1 MDMQREPQL
10 AGPAVDDVPTRD
22 DAQTHAGTTFR
33 RVLDHGFVELL
44 DAMGD
49 DRRCVAAARVS
60 LRREQRSLADDSAE
74 QAARDRG
81 LIRRLI
87 RDRHTSPF
95 EHAVFQFRVRAPI
108 FVVRQW
114 FRHRFASYNEESG
127 RYVELQDEFFLPE
140 RLRVRVGKAMDYRF
154 EDLPEPENREVTA
167 RLEALYE
174 EARSLYAALLDRGV
188 AREHARLVLPVA
200 QYTTFFWTVNA
211 LSLMNFLALR
221 NEVHAQAEIRAYA
234 EILEEMFA
242 ARMPWT
248 HEAFREHWQVG
259 LIG

>member
-1 MDMQREPQL
+1 MTPESPT
-10 AGPAVDDVPTRD
+10 ATAVDAEAATDTYVP
-22 DAQTHAGTTFR
+22 
-33 RVLDHGFVELL
+33 VLDHGFVELVEML
-44 DAMGD
+44 GD

-60 LRREQRSLADDSAE
+60 LRREERSLRDESPE
-74 QAARDRG
+74 QVQRDKG
-81 LIRRLI
+81 LIERLI

-127 RYVELQDEFFLPE
+127 RYVELKNEFFVPDAF
-140 RLRVRVGKAMDYRF
+140 RVRIGKAMDYNYGS
-154 EDLPEPENREVTA
+154 LPEEQDQALVA
-167 RLEALYE
+167 RLEAAYETARQLYDDLL
-174 EARSLYAALLDRGV
+174 EAGV

-211 LSLMNFLALR
+211 LSLMNFLNLR
-221 NEVHAQAEIRAYA
+221 NDKHAQGEIRAYA
-234 EILEEMFA
+234 EIMEAMFE

-248 HEAFREHWQVG
+248 HAAFRRHWG
-259 LIG
+259 PSAIS